1 MSQGHLE
8 PLLGD
13 ARLDRL
19 RAAER
24 GAPAHA
30 LGQLDREHLVVVELR
45 AVAALAALLA
55 ESLGAV
61 ARVVLH
67 GHVGTQPHPLQRVH
81 LASQAVGSGA
91 GK

>member
-30 LGQLDREHLVVVELR
+30 LGQLDRDHLVVVELR
-45 AVAALAALLA
+45 AVAALLA
-55 ESLGAV
+55 ERLGAV

-67 GHVGTQPHPLQRVH
+67 SHVGAQPHPLQRVH